1 MIGSILFGFGLGGAV
16 IAACWGISYVVAK
29 AAEAERDEA
38 WGDWPYQP
46 EVFPPQD
53 SACFHSSV
61 NSDGGQYDHAR

>member
-46 EVFPPQD
+46 EVFPPQETT
-53 SACFHSSV
+53 SFHS
-61 NSDGGQYDHAR
+61 ARVTEGVQRDNA